1 MSLRILIATHAPA
14 DRRTAVYRSV
24 SDRASHLRSVGC
36 EVDVLSRDDLAR
48 PAWARLDPLLLPIL
62 LAARDLSKYDVIVFH
77 SYLGWAFHL
86 FRRWFDP
93 SHRTTTITW
102 FHGLE
107 PLYHRAMRDEHR
119 RQGRELSWRFRLLHE
134 TVMPRLLKRSCRASD
149 AVFCFNSI
157 EAAYLA
163 SEGWAEPHRVQQV
176 SNGVEPECFLQRR
189 HHNVARR
196 LLFVGQWLPAKGIRY
211 LVDAFTSLAALGDV
225 ELACVGTGASAD
237 DVLAAFPAAV
247 RSRVSVFAHVDRHEL
262 YEQLAQADVFVFP
275 SLSEGFSCA
284 LLEAMAASMPVVAT
298 RVGAAVDLLEDGRN
312 GVLVLGADASAL
324 VAAVTRLVGDVR
336 TRTAMG
342 EAARN
347 TASGFTSEAVGAGF
361 ALKVLDIVMRRGD
374 VERRQAEMGSD
385 AVY

>member
-14 DRRTAVYRSV
+14 DRRTAVYRCV

-36 EVDVLSRDDLAR
+36 KVDVLSRDDLAHS
-48 PAWARLDPLLLPIL
+48 AWARLDPLLLPIL
-62 LAARDLSKYDVIVFH
+62 LAARDLSGYDVLIFH
-77 SYLGWAFHL
+77 SYLGWAFHSL
-86 FRRWFDP
+86 RRWFDP
-93 SHRTTTITW
+93 ARRMTTITW

-107 PLYHRAMRDEHR
+107 PLYHRAMRDEYR

-157 EAAYLA
+157 EAGYLA
-163 SEGWAEPHRVQQV
+163 AEGWAEPHRVRQV
-176 SNGVEPECFLQRR
+176 SNGVEPECFLPRR
-189 HHNVARR
+189 HHDVARR

-225 ELACVGTGASAD
+225 ELACVGTGTAAD
-237 DVLAAFPAAV
+237 DVLAMFPAAV
-247 RSRVSVFAHVDRHEL
+247 RPRVSVFAHVDRLEL
-262 YEQLAQADVFVFP
+262 YEQLARADLFVFP

-298 RVGAAVDLLEDGRN
+298 RVGAAVDLLDDGRN
-312 GVLVLGADASAL
+312 GVLVPGADSSAI
-324 VAAVTRLVGDVR
+324 VAAVTRLAGDVR
-336 TRTAMG
+336 TRTVLG
-342 EAARN
+342 EAARR
-347 TASGFTSEAVGAGF
+347 TASGYTSEAAGTGF
-361 ALKVLDIVMRRGD
+361 AIKVLDVVARRGG
-374 VERRQAEMGSD
+374 VERRQPVLGSD

>member
-1 MSLRILIATHAPA
+1 
-14 DRRTAVYRSV
+14 V

-36 EVDVLSRDDLAR
+36 TVDLLTRDDLAR

-77 SYLGWAFHL
+77 SFLGWAFHVL
-86 FRRWFDP
+86 RRWLDP
-93 SHRTTTITW
+93 AYRKTTITW

-107 PLYHRAMRDEHR
+107 PLYHRALRDEHR
-119 RQGRELSWRFRLLHE
+119 RQGRDLSWRFRFLHE
-134 TVMPRLLKRSCRASD
+134 TVLPRILKRSCRASD
-149 AVFCFNSI
+149 AVFCFNSS
-157 EAAYLA
+157 EAEYLA
-163 SEGWAEPHRVQQV
+163 SEGWAEPHRVHQV
-176 SNGVEPECFLQRR
+176 VNGVEPECFLPRR
-189 HHNVARR
+189 HHDIARR
-196 LLFVGQWLPAKGIRY
+196 LLFVGQWLPAKGTRY

-225 ELACVGTGASAD
+225 ELACVGTGTPAD

-247 RSRVSVFAHVDRHEL
+247 RSRVSVFARVDRHEL
-262 YEQLAQADVFVFP
+262 YEQLVRADVFVFP

-312 GVLVLGADASAL
+312 GVLVPSADASAL
-324 VAAVTRLVGDVR
+324 VAAVTRLLRDVR

-342 EAARN
+342 EAARR
-347 TASGFTSEAVGAGF
+347 TASNFTSESAGTGF
-361 ALKVLDIVMRRGD
+361 ALKVLDLVMERGI
-374 VERRQAEMGSD
+374 VERRQVVMGSD